1 MKAASFALLRSLFLP
16 LAVAVV
22 WLQCATAGTE
32 PNLVDVTG
40 HWEFVEEFSD
50 PVHQVTCADTG
61 GYDIIQTV
69 DGFAGTYG
77 QRGACRGP
85 GINADNADSGL
96 VTEGHVA
103 GRTIRF
109 KAPNCEY
116 SGRVPNETDNNVSG
130 HVACT
135 IGDANITYEFT
146 GTWAAS
152 R

>member
-1 MKAASFALLRSLFLP
+1 MPSSSFVLSRVLPPIAVSL
-16 LAVAVV
+16 V
-22 WLQCATAGTE
+22 WLQCAKGGTE

-40 HWEFVEEFSD
+40 HWEFVEQFSD
-50 PVHQVTCADTG
+50 PVHQVTCSDTG
-61 GYDIIQTV
+61 GYDIVQTV
-69 DGFAGTYG
+69 DGFVGVYG

-96 VTEGHVA
+96 VSEGHVA

-109 KAPNCEY
+109 KAPNCAYDGHLPVE
-116 SGRVPNETDNNVSG
+116 SDDQVSG

-135 IGDANITYEFT
+135 IGDANITYNFT
-146 GTWAAS
+146 GTWAAA